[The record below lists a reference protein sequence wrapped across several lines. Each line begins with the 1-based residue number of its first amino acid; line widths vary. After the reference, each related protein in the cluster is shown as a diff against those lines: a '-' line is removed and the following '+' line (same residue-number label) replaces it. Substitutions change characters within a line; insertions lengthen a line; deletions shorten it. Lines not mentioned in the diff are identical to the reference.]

1 MPHERIFGSRPSLE
15 GIPVFD
21 QTVVVRTPE
30 PIRRKHYRFNG
41 RGNIG
46 GFVGFSDEIRGYR
59 VYVPSHGKPIK
70 ETTDVVILDSMLV
83 DEVVL
88 EDDQEPLNQGEDV
101 DDDAAPSINER
112 NSAPV
117 YTQDAERILHDTSWS
132 PEEVEAA
139 NGVSELTRRRRSERV
154 SARNIG
160 PAFLCLAEVIRE
172 PLTVREARQSPQW
185 HSWKTAIRTE
195 IKALEA
201 NHTFVLVGP
210 PSWSTHPGKYHPV
223 PHQDWT
229 YWRNSAVQGTCLCTG
244 RQADFS
250 ARLHRHTGSSSRLD

>member
-15 GIPVFD
+15 GFPVFD

-160 PAFLCLAEVIRE
+160 PAFLCLA
-172 PLTVREARQSPQW
+172 
-185 HSWKTAIRTE
+185 AIRTE

-201 NHTFVLVGP
+201 NPTFVLVGP
-210 PSWSTHPGKYHPV
+210 PPGAHILENTIQFRIKTGPTGEILQFKARVCARGDKQIFLLDYIDTRAPV
-223 PHQDWT
+223 
-229 YWRNSAVQGTCLCTG
+229 
-244 RQADFS
+244 ADLISVLVFLVLVVKVKLFV
-250 ARLHRHTGSSSRLD
+250 R